1 MVRITETASESATV
15 SEGATVS
22 EDATDSGGDS
32 GNSSIAPATPLAVSP
47 GSAGAVA
54 METVN
59 RILTTAGVN
68 VVSTLRSANDP
79 DVGGP
84 VIDLSGED
92 SGLLIGRRGQT
103 LQSLQLLVNMI
114 TRKEIGDDVR
124 VALDVEHYRQ
134 RREASLRD
142 MASKVASRVVQTG
155 HSITLEPMSPADRRV
170 VHVSLSDYQGVRT
183 ESSGFGDDR
192 KISIISTSQDPA

>member
-1 MVRITETASESATV
+1 MVRITETASEGATV
-15 SEGATVS
+15 SEGETAS
-22 EDATDSGGDS
+22 DGDS
-32 GNSSIAPATPLAVSP
+32 GNPAVASADPPAVSP
-47 GSAGAVA
+47 GSAGTVA

-68 VVSTLRSANDP
+68 VVSTLRSDNDP

-142 MASKVASRVVQTG
+142 MASKVAARVVQTG
-155 HSITLEPMSPADRRV
+155 HSITLEPMTAADRRV
-170 VHVSLSDYQGVRT
+170 VHVSLSDHQGVRT
-183 ESSGFGDDR
+183 ESIGFGDDR
-192 KISIISTSQDPA
+192 KVSIIATSDDRA